1 MQDWMRLREQNGKA
15 GLVLGKRDTNRDTE
29 NKHACRT
36 RKGMPDEKADAGR
49 EEMLTE
55 EMLMGN
61 AIQYGAYKAFVIDVD
76 KISFDEDLRSYCT
89 MNYCGSFGKNYAC
102 PPDVGTVGE
111 VIGKAMEYKK
121 ALVFQTIGQLEDSY
135 DFEGMQ
141 EAADI
146 HTKVSDRIDHDMK
159 LQSADYL
166 QLTVGGCTVCKVC
179 AIADKQPC
187 RFPDRAVS
195 SLEAYCMNVS
205 NLAKLCDMKYINGKD
220 TVTYFGAF
228 LYR

>member
-1 MQDWMRLREQNGKA
+1 MQ
-15 GLVLGKRDTNRDTE
+15 
-29 NKHACRT
+29 
-36 RKGMPDEKADAGR
+36 
-49 EEMLTE
+49 TE
-55 EMLMGN
+55 EKLVEN
-61 AIQYGAYKAFVIDVD
+61 AIQYGAFKAFVIDVD
-76 KISFDEDLRSYCT
+76 KISFDEGLRSYCA

-111 VIGKAMEYKK
+111 VIDKARGYKK
-121 ALVFQTIGQLEDSY
+121 ALVFQTIGLLEDSY

-141 EAADI
+141 EAADT
-146 HTKVSDRIDHDMK
+146 HTKVANLIDHDMK
-159 LQSADYL
+159 LQSADFL

-179 AIADKQPC
+179 AVVEKLPC

-205 NLAKLCDMKYINGKD
+205 NLAKLCEMKYINGKD

>member
-1 MQDWMRLREQNGKA
+1 
-15 GLVLGKRDTNRDTE
+15 
-29 NKHACRT
+29 
-36 RKGMPDEKADAGR
+36 MPVEKVDAGS
-49 EEMLTE
+49 EDMQTE
-55 EMLMGN
+55 EKLVEN
-61 AIQYGAYKAFVIDVD
+61 AIQYGAFKAFVIDVD
-76 KISFDEDLRSYCT
+76 KISFDEGLRSYCA

-111 VIGKAMEYKK
+111 VIDKARGYKK
-121 ALVFQTIGQLEDSY
+121 ALVFQTIGLLEDSY

-141 EAADI
+141 EAADT
-146 HTKVSDRIDHDMK
+146 HTKVANLIDHDMK
-159 LQSADYL
+159 LQSADFL

-179 AIADKQPC
+179 AVVEKLPC

-205 NLAKLCDMKYINGKD
+205 NLAKLCEMKYINGKD

>member
-1 MQDWMRLREQNGKA
+1 
-15 GLVLGKRDTNRDTE
+15 
-29 NKHACRT
+29 
-36 RKGMPDEKADAGR
+36 MPVEKVDAGS
-49 EEMLTE
+49 EDMQTE
-55 EMLMGN
+55 EKLVEN
-61 AIQYGAYKAFVIDVD
+61 AIQYGAFKAFVIDVD
-76 KISFDEDLRSYCT
+76 KISFDEGLRSYCA

-111 VIGKAMEYKK
+111 VIDKARGYKK
-121 ALVFQTIGQLEDSY
+121 ALVFQTIGLLEDSY

-141 EAADI
+141 EAADT
-146 HTKVSDRIDHDMK
+146 HTKVANLIDRDMK
-159 LQSADYL
+159 LQSADFL

-179 AIADKQPC
+179 AVAEKLPC

-205 NLAKLCDMKYINGKD
+205 NLAKLCEMKYINGKD